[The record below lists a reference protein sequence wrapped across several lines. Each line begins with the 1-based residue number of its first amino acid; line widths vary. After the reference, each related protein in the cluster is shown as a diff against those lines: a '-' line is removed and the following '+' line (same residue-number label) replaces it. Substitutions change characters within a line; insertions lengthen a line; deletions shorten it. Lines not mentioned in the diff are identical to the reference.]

1 MGRTRTNRI
10 VNLMGEETL
19 IGSLVLA
26 RITGATATSLIGEA
40 LTVEQVCELHSEGEM
55 A

>member
-10 VNLMGEETL
+10 VNASGPEN
-19 IGSLVLA
+19 LA
-26 RITGATATSLIGEA
+26 GKLASVRITGATANSLIGE
-40 LTVEQVCELHSEGEM
+40 LLWDKPILNSQLEGER